1 MYTPSVRDLI
11 EELGRLPGI
20 GPRSAQRIAFYLLR
34 SERNDVY
41 RLADAIRRAK
51 DQATFCEVCFN
62 FSEGSICEICEDAT
76 RDRTV
81 ICVVE
86 EPKDVVALER
96 TKEYKGLYHV
106 LQGAL
111 NPIEGIGPDRIKV
124 KELLKRLTD
133 ATIIEVILCTN
144 PNIEGEATAMYLAR
158 QLQDSGITVTRIA
171 SGLPVGGD
179 LDYADELTIG
189 RALSGRRLL

>member
-1 MYTPSVRDLI
+1 MYTPSIRSLI
-11 EELGRLPGI
+11 EELGKLPGI

-34 SERNDVY
+34 SETNDVY
-41 RLADAIRRAK
+41 RLADAIKSAK
-51 DQATFCEVCFN
+51 DNAMFCETCFN
-62 FSEGSICEICEDAT
+62 FSEGVMCSICSDQT
-76 RDRTV
+76 RDRSI

-96 TKEYKGLYHV
+96 SREYKGLYHV

-111 NPIEGIGPDRIKV
+111 SPIDGIGPDKIKV
-124 KELLKRLTD
+124 RELLVRLAD
-133 ATIIEVILCTN
+133 KTITEVILCTN

-158 QLQDSGITVTRIA
+158 QLQDTGLTVTRIA

-189 RALSGRRLL
+189 RALQGRRQV